1 MPAPHTW
8 AGLFLRRNEVLDQAD
23 PAVRLLGLV
32 TFLHVAAKVH
42 PMVHYTRPGSPLIP
56 GLSVII
62 GQPEAPQKRRWA
74 EQLAFSSTTSP
85 KPTSG
90 PPGSTS
96 GLPIIRA
103 IAEYLPESDI
113 PTTSPWDGFVSPAR
127 ERTSRTIR
135 AEQRNAH
142 HLARAIFDRGRALIS
157 VEVRLSEARG
167 H

>member
-1 MPAPHTW
+1 MFEWRCCTPRMPAAAVAVLPTRHIWPVPSLHAATRFGLPGTW
-8 AGLFLRRNEVLDQAD
+8 VMTSRHSVMI
-23 PAVRLLGLV
+23 LGPSALQ
-32 TFLHVAAKVH
+32 T
-42 PMVHYTRPGSPLIP
+42 IP
-56 GLSVII
+56 CSMRVSQYRSGEISH
-62 GQPEAPQKRRWA
+62 KR
-74 EQLAFSSTTSP
+74 
-85 KPTSG
+85 TSG

-113 PTTSPWDGFVSPAR
+113 PTTSPWDGFVLPAR

-135 AEQRNAH
+135 TEQRNAH
-142 HLARAIFDRGRALIS
+142 HLARAIFDRGRALVS

>member
-1 MPAPHTW
+1 MEP
-8 AGLFLRRNEVLDQAD
+8 FLRSGYIVGYREV
-23 PAVRLLGLV
+23 G
-32 TFLHVAAKVH
+32 
-42 PMVHYTRPGSPLIP
+42 
-56 GLSVII
+56 
-62 GQPEAPQKRRWA
+62 QKRACGRSIHDFLEA
-74 EQLAFSSTTSP
+74 D
-85 KPTSG
+85 SG

-103 IAEYLPESDI
+103 IAEYLLESDI
-113 PTTSPWDGFVSPAR
+113 PTTSPWDGFVFPAR

>member
-1 MPAPHTW
+1 MIK
-8 AGLFLRRNEVLDQAD
+8 D
-23 PAVRLLGLV
+23 
-32 TFLHVAAKVH
+32 
-42 PMVHYTRPGSPLIP
+42 
-56 GLSVII
+56 VII
-62 GQPEAPQKRRWA
+62 PFAPPSHREARM
-74 EQLAFSSTTSP
+74 FHMFHTSP

-90 PPGSTS
+90 PLGSTS

-113 PTTSPWDGFVSPAR
+113 PTTSPWDGFVLPAR

-135 AEQRNAH
+135 TEQRNAH
-142 HLARAIFDRGRALIS
+142 HLARAIFDRGRALVS